1 VTRPSSSF
9 VVVRRRS
16 SSCGD
21 SRRRR
26 RPSVGL
32 PRRIAPQAGLSVAAA
47 LLSSPADRP
56 ALLLPRST
64 MRNLL
69 ATAVLLATVCVPAAA
84 QTRTFPE
91 QVELG
96 RLTLRVFPD
105 ALLDG
110 KAVRLGPGARIHDES
125 NRVLMP
131 GGVAGEKRVA
141 YARGAMGE
149 IVRVWILT
157 PAEHDALA
165 ARLAEARRSGAGNRN

>member
-1 VTRPSSSF
+1 
-9 VVVRRRS
+9 
-16 SSCGD
+16 
-21 SRRRR
+21 
-26 RPSVGL
+26 
-32 PRRIAPQAGLSVAAA
+32 
-47 LLSSPADRP
+47 
-56 ALLLPRST
+56 

-84 QTRTFPE
+84 QTRAFPE